1 MSDTPDPFIDPPAE
15 GSITVSGTGSVAVSP
30 DVADL
35 RLGVAIA
42 RPTVDAAR
50 AQASTTMA
58 AILAAILR
66 AGVARH
72 DVRTAM
78 LSLQPRYDYR
88 DGTAPTLVG
97 YELSNVV
104 EVTIRD
110 LERVGDVVDGT
121 LKAGATSMDSLSFR
135 VADPAPAEGE
145 ARFAAMDVARLRAE
159 VLATAAGLT
168 IIGVRDIVEGAAA
181 LPADPR
187 FKSERM
193 LMATDAPTPV
203 EPGTTEIRVTVT
215 VAYRTR

>member
-1 MSDTPDPFIDPPAE
+1 MSDTPDPIIDPPAG
-15 GSITVSGTGSVAVSP
+15 GSIVVSGTGSVSVSP

-50 AQASTTMA
+50 AQASTTME
-58 AILAAILR
+58 AILAAILG

-135 VADPAPAEGE
+135 VADPAPAERE
-145 ARFAAMDVARLRAE
+145 ARVAAMAGARLRAE
-159 VLATAAGLT
+159 VLAAAAGLT

-181 LPADPR
+181 LERVSTLPR
-187 FKSERM
+187 KTAST
-193 LMATDAPTPV
+193 LASS
-203 EPGTTEIRVTVT
+203 
-215 VAYRTR
+215 